1 LTIIFKTLFYFF
13 EYNKRNMSNTGE
25 FSSCFKLTCTESVS
39 KDLRGEEVVVQANT
53 RASSPADPHFSRLN
67 VNELLLT
74 AVPGDWTVVPGFPGD
89 LKVVVP
95 ASGSGSI
102 YCCRTGTGQTTG
114 NDWAQIGVGGG
125 V

>member
-1 LTIIFKTLFYFF
+1 
-13 EYNKRNMSNTGE
+13 MSNTGE
-25 FSSCFKLTCTESVS
+25 FSSCYKLTCTESVS

-53 RASSPADPHFSRLN
+53 RPSSEEDPHFSRLN

-74 AVPGDWTVVPGFPGD
+74 AVPGDWTVVPGYPGD

-95 ASGSGSI
+95 SSGSGSI
-102 YCCRTGTGQTTG
+102 YCCRSGEGKATG

-125 V
+125 AV